1 MLKGYS
7 LSHPAVRV
15 SAVYFSDHGE
25 NVYDEGDYCGHNY
38 ADRIPRANV
47 EIPFVLWFSPSQREF
62 LKAHNSLIESRLHT
76 PYMIDDLFHT
86 IIDLSSIATPCF
98 DKTRSFIN
106 PDYDSTRQRVLEDGS
121 VYVQK

>member
-1 MLKGYS
+1 M
-7 LSHPAVRV
+7 
-15 SAVYFSDHGE
+15 
-25 NVYDEGDYCGHNY
+25 
-38 ADRIPRANV
+38 

-62 LKAHNSLIESRLHT
+62 LKTHNSLIEYRLHT

-86 IIDLSSIATPCF
+86 IIDLSGIATPCF
-98 DKTRSFIN
+98 DKARSFIN